1 MVVPEAFDRLTEEK
15 AMSRSR
21 TAGSAGG
28 PLASA
33 FDLPIL
39 MPEPA

>member
-1 MVVPEAFDRLTEEK
+1 VVVPEAFDRLTEEK
-15 AMSRSR
+15 AMTRSR

-33 FDLPIL
+33 FDLRIL
-39 MPEPA
+39 VR